1 MIGTINMATIIFL
14 LYPQDCFPVQFKA
27 IHFIGQPWYVEAA
40 MAVIKPFLKE
50 KTRARIKLHGGN
62 LSTLHDCIARD
73 ILPAELGGEGPSFNA
88 LDWVHQLL
96 DASQVV
102 TYEKAAKS
110 YHFTQTTVYSQ
121 PPPEYS
127 KVVLQMKQEQEE
139 AENEA
144 DEKCIKDKT
153 GLKLIETVGSGE
165 ALNGNGKEKNN
176 NSFISNFNRTN
187 GNGKLKPGDPA
198 RNSLL
203 NIDEF

>member
-1 MIGTINMATIIFL
+1 MAQSLTLKGSFS
-14 LYPQDCFPVQFKA
+14 PFQDCFPVQFKA

-62 LSTLHDCIARD
+62 LSTLHDCIAKD

-96 DASQVV
+96 ESSQEAA
-102 TYEKAAKS
+102 YDKAKS
-110 YHFTQTTVYSQ
+110 YHFTQATIYSQ

-127 KVVLQMKQEQEE
+127 KVIKDGQSEQENV
-139 AENEA
+139 ENTES
-144 DEKCIKDKT
+144 
-153 GLKLIETVGSGE
+153 KLIEDGE
-165 ALNGNGKEKNN
+165 KEKSMTIKEKNN
-176 NSFISNFNRTN
+176 NGFISNFHRS
-187 GNGKLKPGDPA
+187 NGKLKPGDPA

>member
-1 MIGTINMATIIFL
+1 M
-14 LYPQDCFPVQFKA
+14 QFKA

-40 MAVIKPFLKE
+40 LAVIKPFLKE

-73 ILPAELGGEGPSFNA
+73 ILPAELGGEGPSFNP

-96 DASQVV
+96 ESSQVV
-102 TYEKAAKS
+102 TCDEVKS

-127 KVVLQMKQEQEE
+127 KVVMRKDT
-139 AENEA
+139 ENEE
-144 DEKCIKDKT
+144 DFQGEKQGERPKQKQQQNGKT
-153 GLKLIETVGSGE
+153 DLLIEEHEEKGDE
-165 ALNGNGKEKNN
+165 LPIKEKNN
-176 NSFISNFNRTN
+176 NSFISNFNRMTT
-187 GNGKLKPGDPA
+187 NGKLKAGDPA

>member
-1 MIGTINMATIIFL
+1 MKRLNSIEDPL
-14 LYPQDCFPVQFKA
+14 LKPFFPFQDCFPVQFKA

-50 KTRARIKLHGGN
+50 KTRSRIKLHGGN
-62 LSTLHDCIARD
+62 LSTLHDCIAKD

-96 DASQVV
+96 ESSQVV
-102 TYEKAAKS
+102 TYDKAVKS
-110 YHFTQTTVYSQ
+110 YHFTQATVYSQ

-127 KVVLQMKQEQEE
+127 KVIRETKNEKQQDDEGRDDEENMESQMIILPH
-139 AENEA
+139 AA
-144 DEKCIKDKT
+144 DQKETKEK
-153 GLKLIETVGSGE
+153 
-165 ALNGNGKEKNN
+165 GNG
-176 NSFISNFNRTN
+176 FCIRAT
-187 GNGKLKPGDPA
+187 NGKLKPGDPA

>member
-1 MIGTINMATIIFL
+1 M
-14 LYPQDCFPVQFKA
+14 QFKA

-50 KTRARIKLHGGN
+50 KTRSRIKLHGSN

-96 DASQVV
+96 ESSQGAVV
-102 TYEKAAKS
+102 GTKKP

-127 KVVLQMKQEQEE
+127 KVVKEE
-139 AENEA
+139 DDMHKNEA
-144 DEKCIKDKT
+144 DKRAAHDNEDDDT
-153 GLKLIETVGSGE
+153 KLIKSTAEVQ
-165 ALNGNGKEKNN
+165 NKEKNN
-176 NSFISNFNRTN
+176 NNFISNFNRTTT
-187 GNGKLKPGDPA
+187 NGKLKPGDPA

-203 NIDEF
+203 NID

>member
-1 MIGTINMATIIFL
+1 
-14 LYPQDCFPVQFKA
+14 
-27 IHFIGQPWYVEAA
+27 

-62 LSTLHDCIARD
+62 LSTLHDCIAKD

-96 DASQVV
+96 ESSQVSC
-102 TYEKAAKS
+102 EKSKS

-121 PPPEYS
+121 PPPDYN
-127 KVVLQMKQEQEE
+127 KVIMKDTR
-139 AENEA
+139 NE
-144 DEKCIKDKT
+144 DDQCEKSMDS
-153 GLKLIETVGSGE
+153 KLIEEKMEEKT
-165 ALNGNGKEKNN
+165 GKSEKNN
-176 NSFISNFNRTN
+176 NSFISNFNRT
-187 GNGKLKPGDPA
+187 NGKLKPGDPA